1 MTTKRKAKADPKA
14 AAKTKPR
21 KPAKAAAK
29 KYELKT
35 KPTAVSVEAFIESVP
50 NATRKKDAAALL
62 ALMKKVTG
70 EKPRMWGPSIV
81 GFGSYHYKYDS
92 GHEGDMCMA
101 GFSPRASALVVY
113 LIPGFEKATAL
124 LARLGK
130 HRHGKSCLYI
140 NRLEDVD
147 MKVLE
152 RLISESCAQMRK
164 KYPA

>member
-1 MTTKRKAKADPKA
+1 MTTKRKAKAAPKA
-14 AAKTKPR
+14 SR
-21 KPAKAAAK
+21 RPAKKAAK

-35 KPTAVSVEAFIESVP
+35 KPTAVSVEAFIEKVP
-50 NATRKKDAAALL
+50 NEVRRKDAKTLL
-62 ALMKKVTG
+62 ALMKRVTG
-70 EKPRMWGPSIV
+70 ETPKMWGPSII
-81 GFGSYHYKYDS
+81 GFGRYHYKYES

-113 LIPGFEKATAL
+113 LVPGFQKQEAL
-124 LARLGK
+124 LSRLGK

-152 RLISESCAQMRK
+152 RLVADSCAYMRK